1 MKGKWGRH
9 NYVHPNSDFV
19 QPAALY
25 NKVMTDVDRDHLISN
40 LVGHMKAAKKE
51 LQKRQTAIFYKVDPD
66 YGTRVA
72 NGLGL
77 DLAEIKK
84 IAEK

>member
-1 MKGKWGRH
+1 MLFRASKSLKLTSLR
-9 NYVHPNSDFV
+9 
-19 QPAALY
+19 ARR
-25 NKVMTDVDRDHLISN
+25 DRDHLISN

-77 DLAEIKK
+77 DIAEIKK

>member
-1 MKGKWGRH
+1 
-9 NYVHPNSDFV
+9 
-19 QPAALY
+19 
-25 NKVMTDVDRDHLISN
+25 
-40 LVGHMKAAKKE
+40 MKAAKKE

-72 NGLGL
+72 KGLGL
-77 DLAEIKK
+77 DIAEIKK